1 MNKHDTTDICAKIQR
16 MRLVGITPR
25 TTEDTEIAIVLAA
38 LALFGGTL
46 EAVNE

>member
-1 MNKHDTTDICAKIQR
+1 MNKHDTTDICAKIER
-16 MRLVGITPR
+16 MRAVGITAR